1 MNIIQE
7 LLKPEHP
14 TDISQQTIFEY
25 PFLFNIQPDGNT
37 DISVVDIDSIHSNY
51 VFESLVPLSC
61 DVFKNAFR
69 WKKTTDALW
78 LERYSKEANCEPTMS
93 AFPNRETIQLEFI
106 SRNIVEAPL
115 NITQND
121 FNPSLE
127 TYEWVYD
134 LSSIKQ
140 MSNEFKR
147 VFEGNM
153 VPVGRSF
160 TEKPLYYGTLGNYFV
175 QYLADGLFG
184 HPNAV
189 VCIQNQREITDAF
202 KKLYIH
208 ILQQLSNV
216 EEFNDFA
223 QKLRM
228 VFTEAEPERW
238 DTKKQINDFPFRQG
252 DILEFFVRIDGS
264 IYFPN
269 DSNNEIHIQQ
279 TWMNLINQSNICNHI
294 GKLYNQIWKIRF
306 ILL

>member
-1 MNIIQE
+1 MNVIQE

-14 TDISQQTIFEY
+14 SDVSQQTIFEY

-37 DISVVDIDSIHSNY
+37 DISVVDIDFVHSDCI
-51 VFESLVPLSC
+51 FESLVPLSC
-61 DVFKNAFR
+61 NVFMNAFR
-69 WKKTTDALW
+69 WKRTTDTLW
-78 LERYSKEANCEPTMS
+78 LERYSKETSCEPTMTTF
-93 AFPNRETIQLEFI
+93 ADKETIQSEFI
-106 SRNIVEAPL
+106 SGNIVEGPL

-175 QYLADGLFG
+175 QYLANGLFG

-189 VCIQNQREITDAF
+189 VCIQNQREIADAF
-202 KKLYIH
+202 NNLYIH
-208 ILQQLSNV
+208 IFEQLSNV
-216 EEFNDFA
+216 REFNNFA

-228 VFTEAEPERW
+228 VFTEAEPHRW
-238 DTKKQINDFPFRQG
+238 NTKKQINDFPFRQG
-252 DILEFFVRIDGS
+252 DILEFFVRIDGAVQ
-264 IYFPN
+264 FPKTTHH
-269 DSNNEIHIQQ
+269 EVYIQQ
-279 TWMNLINQSNICNHI
+279 TWMNVINQSTICDKNGI
-294 GKLYNQIWKIRF
+294 LNNQIWKIRF